1 MKYCLTTSF
10 APNSN
15 ILFNRNHP
23 TKASV
28 GMEAQPEH
36 AEDGV
41 ATATQENGLEEV
53 NANGAPVIN
62 AVPQQAKAEDDP
74 DGNENPEP
82 NELEGDGIRYS
93 ENIVPADEDENS
105 DQDDSKPLAANIGL
119 EHQQKKKRKKK
130 SKSKRGLVMFSP
142 F

>member
-1 MKYCLTTSF
+1 
-10 APNSN
+10 
-15 ILFNRNHP
+15 
-23 TKASV
+23 
-28 GMEAQPEH
+28 MEAQPEH